1 MDRFLSQLVALAVML
16 ILLPSVLHANQP
28 VITHIS
34 KDVVASVGED
44 VQFNCTVENVGR
56 MSVSW
61 AKRSVVL
68 SMRNILSLSDPRYTI
83 TETRDD
89 KVGNATYSLKI
100 TKIEASD
107 MGPYEC
113 QVIVSATGKIT
124 KTLNLSIKHPP
135 IISEERTPKSKLVT
149 EGQNLEVSCFA
160 AGFPQ
165 PTIWWKRE
173 DNAIMPAGGQTLAG
187 PTLRIREVH
196 RLDRG
201 TYYCV
206 ADNGV
211 GQPDERKV
219 LIEVEFRPQIA
230 VLRPKVAQVLGHNAE
245 LECSVQGYPAP
256 AVFWFRNGTKLYS
269 ESQIQV
275 STTASSY
282 ETTTSVLR
290 ITNVSEMDYGDYY
303 CNASNKLGYADARLH
318 LFQPVIPVP
327 SAL

>member
-1 MDRFLSQLVALAVML
+1 MERLVSVPALLVATML
-16 ILLPSVLHANQP
+16 LLPNVLYAEQP
-28 VITHIS
+28 VISHIS
-34 KDVVASVGED
+34 NDVVASVGED

-83 TETRDD
+83 AEARDD
-89 KVGNATYSLKI
+89 EADNATYSLKI
-100 TKIEASD
+100 TKIEPSD

-113 QVIVSATGKIT
+113 QVIVSATDKIT
-124 KTLNLSIKHPP
+124 KKLNLSIKHPP

-149 EGQNLEVSCFA
+149 EGQNLEVSCDA
-160 AGFPQ
+160 TGFPQ
-165 PTIWWKRE
+165 PTMYWKRE
-173 DNAIMPAGGQTLAG
+173 GNAIMPAGGQKLAG
-187 PTLRIREVH
+187 PTLRIKEVH

-201 TYYCV
+201 AYYCV

-211 GQPDERKV
+211 GQPDERMV

-230 VLRPKVAQVLGHNAE
+230 VSRPKVAQMLSHVAE
-245 LECSVQGYPAP
+245 LECNVQAYPAP
-256 AVFWFRNGTKLYS
+256 AVIWHRNGVKL
-269 ESQIQV
+269 ESSPRYEV
-275 STTASSY
+275 SNTASSH

-290 ITNVSEMDYGDYY
+290 IACVAEHDFGDYY
-303 CNASNKLGYADARLH
+303 CLATNKLGRADARLH

-327 SAL
+327 SSV

>member
-1 MDRFLSQLVALAVML
+1 MEQLTSLLITLAALL
-16 ILLPSVLHANQP
+16 TLLPNVLHANQP
-28 VITHIS
+28 VISHIS

-83 TETRDD
+83 SETRDD
-89 KVGNATYSLKI
+89 DAGSATYSLKI

-113 QVIVSATGKIT
+113 QVIVSATDKIT
-124 KTLNLSIKHPP
+124 KKLNLSIKHPP

-149 EGQNLEVSCFA
+149 EGQNLEVSCHA
-160 AGFPQ
+160 TGFPQ
-165 PTIWWKRE
+165 PTLWWKRE
-173 DNAIMPAGGQTLAG
+173 DNAIMPAGGPILSG
-187 PTLRIREVH
+187 HILRIKEVH

-201 TYYCV
+201 AYYCV

-211 GQPDERKV
+211 GQPDEHKV

-230 VLRPKVAQVLGHNAE
+230 VLRPKVAQVLAHVAE

-256 AVFWFRNGTKLYS
+256 AVFWYRNGAKLQSNSRYEIS
-269 ESQIQV
+269 N
-275 STTASSY
+275 TASSH

-290 ITNVSEMDYGDYY
+290 IASVSEPDFGDYY
-303 CNASNKLGYADARLH
+303 CNATNKLGHTDARLH

-327 SAL
+327 SSL